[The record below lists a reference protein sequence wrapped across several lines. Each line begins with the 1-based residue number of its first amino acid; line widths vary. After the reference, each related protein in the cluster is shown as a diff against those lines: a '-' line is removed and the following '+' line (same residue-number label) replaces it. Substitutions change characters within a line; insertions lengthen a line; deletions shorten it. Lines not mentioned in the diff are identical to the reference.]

1 MRRHVVMLALMMV
14 LAFILAAC
22 GSDDP
27 DYSVNTGDELFG
39 VTFDDSG
46 AWETG
51 SYSADAGEPNAV
63 LAIED
68 GRYLIDYRAE
78 RSASLTW
85 GVGGEAVQDVVIEV
99 DTEQLGGADDNL
111 YGVACRLV
119 EDENGDA
126 TGYLLL
132 ISGDGHFGIA
142 ELSRKSLD
150 FVLEWHQSDVIN
162 QGAAANTIRAACVD
176 DYLAIYANGEFLGD
190 VKDDRYMRDGQVALV
205 AGTTQGQSIRVAFDN
220 LTVYEGSL
228 TE

>member
-1 MRRHVVMLALMMV
+1 MRRQVMFVALMIV
-14 LAFILAAC
+14 VALALAAC

-27 DYSVNTGDELFG
+27 DHSVTTGDELFS
-39 VTFDDSG
+39 VSFDDSS

-51 SYSADAGEPNAV
+51 SYPADAGEPNAV

-68 GRYLIDYRAE
+68 GHYQIDYRAE

-85 GVGGEAVQDVVIEV
+85 GTGGEAVQDVVIEV
-99 DTEQLGGADDNL
+99 DTEQLNEADDNL

-126 TGYLLL
+126 SGYLLL

-150 FVLEWHQSDVIN
+150 FVLEWHQSDQIK
-162 QGAAANTIRAACVD
+162 QGAASNSIRAACID

-190 VKDDRYMRDGQVALV
+190 VKDDRYVRDGQVALV
-205 AGTTQGQSIRVAFDN
+205 AGTTEETSISVAFDD

-228 TE
+228 K